1 MPAHHT
7 VRMHWRPLV
16 QKEHLMSH
24 LLVVAPSSSF
34 RNSLRF
40 ALEAEGYD
48 VTASASLQAV
58 DQSSSSFDC
67 TVIDHHAIEGVDVDD
82 RRLLVAFA
90 PVVLLA
96 NSLAHP
102 LAALSFQTLT
112 KPTLGPAL
120 SEAVRA
126 AIAAR
131 DTT

>member
-1 MPAHHT
+1 
-7 VRMHWRPLV
+7 MHCWPLV
-16 QKEHLMSH
+16 QKELPMSR

-48 VTASASLQAV
+48 VTASASLPTV
-58 DQSSSSFDC
+58 DQASSSFDC
-67 TVIDHHAIEGVDVDD
+67 TVIDHHAIEGVGIND
-82 RRLLVAFA
+82 RSLLSAFA

-102 LAALSFQTLT
+102 LAALSFRTLA

-126 AIAAR
+126 AIASRGA
-131 DTT
+131 T